1 MFKADYTEMKSSAVT
16 IANSAK
22 DYKESVDSLYQI
34 VDNLVENWKGEDNV
48 KFAETANGYKED
60 LKALGD
66 VVDNYST
73 FLNKSVAVISQ
84 TQDDITSAAGR
95 L

>member
-1 MFKADYTEMKSSAVT
+1 MFKADYAEMKTSAGT
-16 IANSAK
+16 ISNSAK
-22 DYKESVDSLYQI
+22 EYKESVDSLYQI

-48 KFAETANGYKED
+48 KFAETANSYKED

-66 VVDNYST
+66 IVDNYST